1 MPIGPSF
8 PPFLTQDTFIF
19 RVEGTG
25 ALTPDDIVLTALDV
39 LSGKLQTVGAEL
51 DREGAEL
58 ADLTHGML

>member
-1 MPIGPSF
+1 MTSSPSF
-8 PPFLTQDTFIF
+8 FPLPQDTFIF

-25 ALTPDDIVLTALDV
+25 ALTPDDMVLTALDV
-39 LSGKLQTVGAEL
+39 LSGKLQTFGAEL

>member
-1 MPIGPSF
+1 MTSSPSF
-8 PPFLTQDTFIF
+8 FALPQDTFIF

-25 ALTPDDIVLTALDV
+25 ALTPDDMVLTALDV
-39 LSGKLQTVGAEL
+39 LSGKLQTFGAEL